1 MTRSIRLA
9 DAHLPE
15 ALESALAAKNIGSGF
30 VTATAVLE
38 DVELRVFDPVAGRPG
53 VRRKIAGRVEAV
65 TLAGAITKTDHGP
78 LCVLR
83 AVLSRETDTGIET
96 FAGHI
101 AAARVVSMDGWIN
114 EPLEEAIDVASPPR
128 DAAASAAAAA
138 ARAKEPEPSRERA
151 AWTQAAAAAAN
162 EDNDDDAFPPR
173 SREINAQIVETAP
186 MPRPP
191 TKPKTDVT
199 EEVYPE
205 AGDLVDHFAFGRCE
219 VVKSDG
225 DRLHVKIPRDGR
237 IKEIAL
243 EMLRVSPRPDEEG
256 KKVYK
261 LDRRM

>member
-15 ALESALAAKNIGSGF
+15 ALESALASKNIGAGF

-38 DVELRVFDPVAGRPG
+38 DVELRVFDPIAGRPG
-53 VRRKIAGRVEAV
+53 VRRKISGRVEAV
-65 TLAGAITKTDHGP
+65 SMAGAITKTDHGP

-101 AAARVVSMDGWIN
+101 AAARIVSMDGWIN
-114 EPLEEAIDVASPPR
+114 EPLEEGIDVASPPR
-128 DAAASAAAAA
+128 DATATAAAAA
-138 ARAKEPEPSRERA
+138 ARAKEPEPSPQRT
-151 AWTQAAAAAAN
+151 AWTQAAAVAATQD
-162 EDNDDDAFPPR
+162 EDDDAAFPPR
-173 SREINAQIVETAP
+173 SREAAQIVETAP

-191 TKPKTDVT
+191 AKPKADLD
-199 EEVYPE
+199 EVYPE

-237 IKEIAL
+237 LKEIAL
-243 EMLRVSPRPDEEG
+243 EMLRVTPRPDEDG

>member
-15 ALESALAAKNIGSGF
+15 ALESALASKNIGAGF
-30 VTATAVLE
+30 VTATAILE
-38 DVELRVFDPVAGRPG
+38 DVELRVFDPIAGRPG
-53 VRRKIAGRVEAV
+53 VRRKISGRVEAV
-65 TLAGAITKTDHGP
+65 SLVGAISKTDHGP

-83 AVLSRETDTGIET
+83 AVLSREIDTGIET

-101 AAARVVSMDGWIN
+101 AAARIVSMDGWIN
-114 EPLEEAIDVASPPR
+114 EPLEDAIDVASPPR
-128 DAAASAAAAA
+128 DNAAAAASAA
-138 ARAKEPEPSRERA
+138 ARAKEPEPSPQRA
-151 AWTQAAAAAAN
+151 AWTQAAAAAATDE
-162 EDNDDDAFPPR
+162 EDEASFPPR
-173 SREINAQIVETAP
+173 SREAVQVVETAP

-191 TKPKTDVT
+191 AKPKANLD

-243 EMLRVSPRPDEEG
+243 EMLRVSPRPDEDG